1 MDEKERSEKT
11 PPPQSIIIQSSVPAN
26 LDNTKKF
33 LSFPGS
39 QEYYGD
45 NQVVIP
51 VDGKP
56 SNLLILISLLII
68 FISTGGSFFSIDSG
82 LNIDDDFLCCLLC
95 NGNAIGLIML
105 GVFNTQYGRW
115 KGDMGSKLS
124 SGSSYVVAGLFF
136 ILAIVFIV
144 LWFIYFTSPM

>member
-11 PPPQSIIIQSSVPAN
+11 PPHSIIIQSSDSAN

-39 QEYYGD
+39 QEHYGD

-115 KGDMGSKLS
+115 KGDMGWKIS
-124 SGSSYVVAGLFF
+124 SRSSYVVAGLFF
-136 ILAIVFIV
+136 TLSIVFIT
-144 LWFIYFTSPM
+144 LWLIYFTSPM

>member
-11 PPPQSIIIQSSVPAN
+11 PPPQSIIIQSSDPAN

-39 QEYYGD
+39 QEHYGD

-95 NGNAIGLIML
+95 NGNAIGLVML

-115 KGDMGSKLS
+115 KGDMGWKIS
-124 SGSSYVVAGLFF
+124 SRSSYVVAGLLFT
-136 ILAIVFIV
+136 LAIVFIT
-144 LWFIYFTSPM
+144 LWLIYFTSPM

>member
-11 PPPQSIIIQSSVPAN
+11 PPHSIIIQSSDSAN

-82 LNIDDDFLCCLLC
+82 INIDDDFLCCLLC

>member
-1 MDEKERSEKT
+1 MDEKERSENT
-11 PPPQSIIIQSSVPAN
+11 PPPQSIIIQSSDPAN

-39 QEYYGD
+39 EEHYGD

-56 SNLLILISLLII
+56 SNILIVISLLII
-68 FISTGGSFFSIDSG
+68 FISTGGFLFSIDSG

-95 NGNAIGLIML
+95 NGNAIGLVML

-115 KGDMGSKLS
+115 KGDMGWKIS
-124 SGSSYVVAGLFF
+124 SRSSYVVAGLFF
-136 ILAIVFIV
+136 ILSIVFIT
-144 LWFIYFTSPM
+144 LWLIYFTSPM

>member
-11 PPPQSIIIQSSVPAN
+11 PPHSIIIQSSDPAN

-39 QEYYGD
+39 EEYYGD

-56 SNLLILISLLII
+56 SNILILISLIII
-68 FISTGGSFFSIDSG
+68 FISTGGFLFSIDSG

-95 NGNAIGLIML
+95 NGNAIGLVML

-115 KGDMGSKLS
+115 KGDMGWKIS
-124 SGSSYVVAGLFF
+124 SRSSYVVAGLLFT
-136 ILAIVFIV
+136 LAIVFIT
-144 LWFIYFTSPM
+144 LWLIYFTSPM

>member
-11 PPPQSIIIQSSVPAN
+11 PPHSIIIQSSDPAN

-82 LNIDDDFLCCLLC
+82 INIDDDFLCCLLC
-95 NGNAIGLIML
+95 NGNAIGLVML

-115 KGDMGSKLS
+115 KGDMGWKIS
-124 SGSSYVVAGLFF
+124 SRSSYVVAGLLFT
-136 ILAIVFIV
+136 LAIVFIT
-144 LWFIYFTSPM
+144 LWLIYFTSPM